1 MKQVLLQEKF
11 PVYTL
16 SINKNETF
24 FSSAQELVDYFKKLI
39 NDHKVARFLTEFNHY
54 NHTKEL
60 DGGVIDESFIDARN
74 IVFCFGTKLEKPEV
88 MAVRPRSIGIT
99 ESATGF
105 VISFME
111 APMAIANDTM
121 EEWVKSV
128 VKKDAA

>member
-16 SINKNETF
+16 SINKNETR
-24 FSSAQELVDYFKKLI
+24 FSSTQELVDYFKKLI
-39 NDHKVARFLTEFNHY
+39 SDHKVARFLTEFDHF
-54 NHTKEL
+54 NHTKDL

-74 IVFCFGTKLEKPEV
+74 VVFCFGTKLDKPEV

-128 VKKDAA
+128 INKDAA

>member
-16 SINKNETF
+16 SINKNETR
-24 FSSAQELVDYFKKLI
+24 FSSTQELVDYFKKLI
-39 NDHKVARFLTEFNHY
+39 GDHKVARFLTEFDHF
-54 NHTKEL
+54 NHTKDL

-74 IVFCFGTKLEKPEV
+74 VVFCFGTKLDKPEV

-128 VKKDAA
+128 INKDAA